1 MNLVISCS
9 HVYWSKVWDPSIE
22 RSNFDGSDRKV
33 IIKKNVRRPTGLAID
48 HIEQKIY
55 WIDNE
60 DWLRFKIERSN
71 LDGSE
76 RELIFSSKYQQP
88 FHIAV
93 DNESIYWTDS
103 MHRLIW
109 TIPKD
114 VSDTKVSAVKIKSY
128 HPFERYSP
136 KRPAGIICRNSI
148 SCLKQSQQTN
158 LSTSASQKNSTE
170 KFDNLSLTNS
180 SFEEL
185 QLIIKN
191 ISIMKNELKKM
202 DNTCQCKPKWVAWS
216 V

>member
-1 MNLVISCS
+1 M
-9 HVYWSKVWDPSIE
+9 
-22 RSNFDGSDRKV
+22 
-33 IIKKNVRRPTGLAID
+33 
-48 HIEQKIY
+48 EQKIY

-158 LSTSASQKNSTE
+158 LSTSQKNSTE
-170 KFDNLSLTNS
+170 TFDNLSLTNS

-202 DNTCQCKPKWVAWS
+202 DNTCQCKPK
-216 V
+216 